1 MSKYN
6 CYAGVKMQKLKHNK
20 RRNTGLIYEFFT
32 RYIGKAILE
41 GRDTDI
47 NKAKTLLKKH
57 FNRGTDIYKEL
68 KLVKA
73 LTESPA
79 SSRDQAVHL
88 INRVRD
94 AVKNQSQARLDLE
107 KTSLIHEINSNL
119 NSALFF
125 EEAIPNYKQLG
136 TVQVLLNTWRDET
149 LKESAV
155 GETVFLEEKLIE
167 YMLEKKNTEQ
177 DPKALLVTT
186 EDIDRLVVNIMT
198 EKVNNKYNNL
208 DSEQKEIIQLY
219 VFSKDSP
226 VVTAQLTE
234 ALSGVKNRFIGAMAA
249 HQHEFKDDT
258 ILNNKLQ
265 EVRSKLQKEYNDP
278 KVITEDMVSFYL
290 GLSKLGREV
299 KVKQS

>member
-1 MSKYN
+1 
-6 CYAGVKMQKLKHNK
+6 MQKLKHNK

-41 GRDTDI
+41 DRDADI
-47 NKAKTLLKKH
+47 NKAKALLKKH

-68 KLVKA
+68 RFVKA
-73 LTESPA
+73 LTESPVT
-79 SSRDQAVHL
+79 SREQALHL

-119 NSALFF
+119 NSTIFF

-167 YMLEKKNTEQ
+167 YMLEKKETVQ
-177 DPKALLVTT
+177 DPQALLVTPA
-186 EDIDRLVVNIMT
+186 DIDRLVVNIMT
-198 EKVNNKYNNL
+198 EKVNSKYNNL
-208 DSEQKEIIQLY
+208 DREQKEIIQLY
-219 VFSKDSP
+219 VFSKDNP
-226 VVTAQLTE
+226 EVKVKLTE
-234 ALSGVKNRFIGAMAA
+234 ALSGVKNRFIGAIAA
-249 HQHEFKDDT
+249 HQHEFQNDK
-258 ILNNKLQ
+258 ILSGKLQ
-265 EVRSKLQKEYNDP
+265 EVRSQLQNDYNDTTA
-278 KVITEDMVSFYL
+278 ITEDMVSFYL

-299 KVKQS
+299 KVK